1 MKKII
6 TLIVAYLCLSVSHA
20 QAQNA
25 PTSQQVTLHVA
36 TAGTLPDMIDP
47 SRRPY
52 ITNLKLTGELN
63 GDDLLMIRE
72 MAGAD
77 GYGNPTQG
85 YALET
90 LDISEVTIV
99 RGGSFY
105 VVVYR
110 VILGRTFRYV
120 YSTGR
125 YDKYSIDGLGSSW
138 GDNYGLD
145 YLFYQCK
152 NIKDV
157 KLPDYFEEERTQ
169 YANGTFIGC
178 TSLTSI
184 ELPESV
190 TMLSDAFIG
199 CTSLT
204 QIILPESV
212 KYLDST
218 FEGCTSLTQIILPKS
233 VKYLD
238 GTFIGCTSLKTI
250 DLPIGVEHLDSTF
263 KGCTSL
269 NSVNIRELSG
279 NALYLG
285 DTFKDCPN
293 LRTIRFFSSI
303 PPIPSEFPELSDNVI
318 IYVPKGSYTSYWV
331 TGWGNYNLVEFD
343 AVGIDTP
350 MRTNKAGVPKYYS
363 IEGKLLT
370 SPQLGVNIVRK
381 ADGTTKKVFIQ
392 RP

>member
-1 MKKII
+1 
-6 TLIVAYLCLSVSHA
+6 
-20 QAQNA
+20 
-25 PTSQQVTLHVA
+25 
-36 TAGTLPDMIDP
+36 MIDP
-47 SRRPY
+47 SLRPL

-233 VKYLD
+233 VEHLYGTFIGCTSLNTIDLPKSVKYLD

>member
-6 TLIVAYLCLSVSHA
+6 TLLVAYLCLSVSHA

-25 PTSQQVTLHVA
+25 PITEQVTLHVA
-36 TAGTLPDMIDP
+36 TAGTLQDMIDP
-47 SRRPY
+47 SLRPL

-204 QIILPESV
+204 TIDLPESV
-212 KYLDST
+212 S
-218 FEGCTSLTQIILPKS
+218 
-233 VKYLD
+233 YLD
-238 GTFIGCTSLKTI
+238 GTFEGCTSLKTI

-263 KGCTSL
+263 KGYTSL